1 MHNKKH
7 FLLNLW
13 KNHEGEAAAAAAAA
27 AHPSHPPLQSELSRR
42 KRQRNGIQLLFVA
55 REPQSH
61 VSLSGK
67 GSCWCAPR

>member
-13 KNHEGEAAAAAAAA
+13 KNHEGEAAAAGAA
-27 AHPSHPPLQSELSRR
+27 AHPSRPPLQSEQSRIR
-42 KRQRNGIQLLFVA
+42 RQRNGIQLLFVA

-67 GSCWCAPR
+67 GSCWCSPR